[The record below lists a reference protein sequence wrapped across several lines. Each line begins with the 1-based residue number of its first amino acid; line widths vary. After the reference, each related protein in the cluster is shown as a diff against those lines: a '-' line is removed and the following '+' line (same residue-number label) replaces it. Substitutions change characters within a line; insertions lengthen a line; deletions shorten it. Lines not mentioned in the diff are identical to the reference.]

1 MTSHSIPN
9 SALTSEREQVR
20 FDADAREAQRE
31 RFAPDCEPSF
41 PGETLQDALLRAALK
56 LEAVAKSIHPE
67 SAAREWFEG
76 VRAIRHAVSELR
88 KRK

>member
-1 MTSHSIPN
+1 MHSIP
-9 SALTSEREQVR
+9 SSSLTSEREQRR

-31 RFAPDCEPSF
+31 RFAPDWEPSF
-41 PGETLQDALLRAALK
+41 PGETLQDALERAALK
-56 LEAVAKSIHPE
+56 LEAVAGSIHPE
-67 SAAREWFEG
+67 SKRREWWDG